1 MAAASSETT
10 DSVAVR
16 YTAMPSELRMIAEET
31 SELCDCPHGVAAIGV
46 TVRVEVGDRDPDQ
59 VRRRRQRLRELDEL
73 SPVEAKR
80 LRIADGRKDV
90 LVEYVEVEM

>member
-1 MAAASSETT
+1 
-10 DSVAVR
+10 
-16 YTAMPSELRMIAEET
+16 MIEEET
-31 SELCDCPHGVAAIGV
+31 SELCDCPQGVAAVGV
-46 TVRVEVGDRDPDQ
+46 TVRVEVRDRDPDK

-73 SPVEAKR
+73 SPVESKR